1 MVPADRSAGSAPGA
15 GPREGPQNASPPR
28 RDVVLGGD
36 SEGSQESLRSASE
49 PDPRIAAAVA
59 VLPACQWC
67 NEKPEV
73 APSQLAG
80 NVAITIAHQVT
91 CPTTRH
97 PKLAREYRKAV
108 ASAMRALETAAAEHK
123 TTAWLDAAA
132 VSRARER

>member
-15 GPREGPQNASPPR
+15 DPREGPQNASPPR

-36 SEGSQESLRSASE
+36 SEGSQESLRPASE
-49 PDPRIAAAVA
+49 DPRLAAARA

-80 NVAITIAHQVT
+80 NVSITIAHQHD
-91 CPTTRH
+91 CPITRH
-97 PKLAREYRKAV
+97 PKLAREYRKTV
-108 ASAMRALETAAAEHK
+108 TRAMRALETAAAEHK